1 MKHLVE
7 AHGGSVGVES
17 RGEGRG
23 ATFTVRLPIVAVSVE
38 QANGV
43 EGSSDGPART
53 PTASL
58 QGLSVLVVDDDTET
72 REVVA
77 ASLESCQ
84 AVVRTAASASQAFEV
99 LQREH
104 IDVLLADIAM
114 PGEDGYALIRRLR
127 ALKVEAAGIPAAALT
142 ALARD
147 EDRQQA
153 LDAGFQLHL
162 SKPIDAD
169 SLVAAVASLGKL
181 SIAELH

>member
-1 MKHLVE
+1 VY
-7 AHGGSVGVES
+7 ARDAGG
-17 RGEGRG
+17 G
-23 ATFTVRLPIVAVSVE
+23 AKLGPTEIAAR
-38 QANGV
+38 N
-43 EGSSDGPART
+43 SSDT
-53 PTASL
+53 L
-58 QGLSVLVVDDDTET
+58 QGISVLVVDDDTES

-77 ASLESCQ
+77 ASLQSCQ

-114 PGEDGYALIRRLR
+114 PGEDGYALIKRVR
-127 ALKVEAAGIPAAALT
+127 ALKVENAGIPAAALT

-153 LDAGFQLHL
+153 LDAGYQLHL
-162 SKPIDAD
+162 AKPIDAA

-181 SIAELH
+181 TA